1 MFTIGELA
9 RLGNVSVRM
18 LRHYDATGLLEPAHV
33 DPFTGRRSYAPEQLA
48 RLNRLVALK
57 DLGFS
62 LDQVRTLLD
71 DTLGA
76 DELRGMLRLRRAEL
90 VEQIAADRSRLD
102 RVERRLRSIEKEHDM
117 SKTTITSLPTVRVAE
132 RCAEADSLE
141 AVASVVQPL
150 FGELAEALAATGA
163 ELGSSAMAFYELRDD
178 GTVGVHAAFGLP
190 EGDDPGDGNVVTRL
204 PEVERAVV
212 TRHLG
217 PLDDVAEAWQAV
229 GAAIAR
235 DGLDPSGAPAR
246 EVYLHM
252 PMDDPAAWVTEL
264 QWPVR

>member
-18 LRHYDATGLLEPAHV
+18 LRHYDATGLLEPARV

-102 RVERRLRSIEKEHDM
+102 RVERRLRTIEKEHDM
-117 SKTTITSLPTVRVAE
+117 SETTVTALPAIRVAE
-132 RCAEADSLE
+132 RRGEAASLE
-141 AVASVVQPL
+141 EVAAVVQPL

-163 ELGSSAMAFYELRDD
+163 PLQDPAMAFYDLRDD
-178 GTVGVHAAFGLP
+178 GTVGVHAAFPLP
-190 EGDDPGDGNVVTRL
+190 TGDDPGAGNTVTLL
-204 PEVERAVV
+204 PAEQHAVV
-212 TRHLG
+212 TQNLG
-217 PLDDVAEAWQAV
+217 PLDEAAEAWQAL
-229 GAAIAR
+229 GAAMAS
-235 DGLDPSGAPAR
+235 DGLEPSGAAVR
-246 EVYLHM
+246 EVYVHM
-252 PMDDPAAWVTEL
+252 PMDDPSAWVTEL